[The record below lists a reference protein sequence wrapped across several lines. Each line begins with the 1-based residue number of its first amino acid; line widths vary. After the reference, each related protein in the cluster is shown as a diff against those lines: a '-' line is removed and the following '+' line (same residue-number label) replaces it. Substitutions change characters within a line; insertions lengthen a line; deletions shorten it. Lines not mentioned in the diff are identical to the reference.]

1 MSTLNKPPQS
11 VARRTNKSEPT
22 PQYGEHDG
30 THCYRAST
38 MRIIIPFGTIINSVL
53 TTRITM
59 LCISQSIWGNVG
71 MLARNNI
78 AGVLTAFGVTGLLL
92 SPFILTPAVSASSST
107 ARSISV
113 AIAAGPQLRLLLGDE
128 TTGAARVATTKTSR
142 NMICSQVFRL
152 TFADV
157 GLNCRGEAKIALND

>member
-1 MSTLNKPPQS
+1 
-11 VARRTNKSEPT
+11 
-22 PQYGEHDG
+22 
-30 THCYRAST
+30 
-38 MRIIIPFGTIINSVL
+38 
-53 TTRITM
+53 
-59 LCISQSIWGNVG
+59 

-152 TFADV
+152 SFADV